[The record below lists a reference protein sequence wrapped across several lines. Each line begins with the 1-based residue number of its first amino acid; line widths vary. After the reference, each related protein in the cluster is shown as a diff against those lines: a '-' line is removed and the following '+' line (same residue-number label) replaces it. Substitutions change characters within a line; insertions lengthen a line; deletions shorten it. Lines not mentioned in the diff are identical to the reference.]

1 MTPNLFRNN
10 PSSWLPV
17 GDTVLKASI
26 LDAGVEINNVTNYLS
41 DHFPVYSS
49 WIPVESQNSS
59 GKDKEVERTTLCASA
74 EEYVLEEQERKEC
87 FVELFQ

>member
-1 MTPNLFRNN
+1 MTPNLFRKN

-17 GDTVLKASI
+17 GDTVLKASM

-49 WIPVESQNSS
+49 WIPVESQNHSE
-59 GKDKEVERTTLCASA
+59 KDKETETALCANGDD
-74 EEYVLEEQERKEC
+74 YVLSEQERKEC